1 MNRWTKGLLTVFLTA
16 VFLFSCLTTDADG
29 FPIRQGDRGEDV
41 AALKERMYELGYFST
56 TKFSPIYNE
65 TTAERVR
72 LLQKNNGLDETGEVD
87 EELWALIFSDGCLS
101 ADEAAQAAVPSS
113 ASSQEAFSSPSSWE
127 NPEAPYEVPG
137 APARDEHGFVIS
149 GEEFVTA
156 DPEAGFWAY
165 LSGTLQVVI
174 RRQEDKEQKIIW
186 FETDVRTAGD
196 ERIRPLLTGG
206 SWQQPRKIA
215 RAARAVLAFSD
226 DFYSY
231 RKYNKYTVGIEIR
244 DGQIRSDKTK
254 KPTSSGFPKL
264 ENLAVFP
271 DGTMKCYN
279 AQDHTAQEYL
289 DMGATDVLAFGPIL
303 VTDGHLGE
311 HMRATQEEAKQYGY
325 YHYREPR
332 CALGM
337 VSPGHYIVLTV
348 NGRQNQSKGV
358 YLDWL
363 AWKMLELGAQEALN
377 LDGGGTVA
385 LIFMGESINVKATT
399 SRNTSH
405 LMSFGTSELVP
416 EK

>member
-1 MNRWTKGLLTVFLTA
+1 MKRWIKSCLALLLTASLLIAWLPVQA
-16 VFLFSCLTTDADG
+16 EG
-29 FPIRQGDRGEDV
+29 FPLRQGDQGEQV
-41 AALKERMYELGYFST
+41 AALKERMYELHYFAT
-56 TKFSPIYNE
+56 TKFSPIYND

-72 LLQKNNGLDETGEVD
+72 QLQKHNGLPETGEVD
-87 EELWALIFSDGCLS
+87 EELWTLIFSEDILA
-101 ADEAAQAAVPSS
+101 ADEPAKNVESS
-113 ASSQEAFSSPSSWE
+113 EEPVAILPVRE
-127 NPEAPYEVPG
+127 NAEAPYEVPG
-137 APARDEHGFVIS
+137 APDRDEQGFVIS
-149 GEEFVTA
+149 GDEYVVT
-156 DPEAGFWAY
+156 DPDAGFWAY

-174 RRQEDKEQKIIW
+174 HRFEDKEQKIIW
-186 FETDVRTAGD
+186 FETDVRTRGD

-215 RAARAVLAFSD
+215 RSGQAVLAFSD

-244 DGQIRSDKTK
+244 DGKIISDKTK

-264 ENLAVFP
+264 ENLACFP
-271 DGTMKCYN
+271 DGSMKCYN
-279 AQDHTAQEYL
+279 ALDHTAQEYL
-289 DMGATDVLAFGPIL
+289 EMGATDVLAFGPIL
-303 VTDGHLGE
+303 ITNGKLGE

-385 LIFMGESINVKATT
+385 LIFMGESVNVKATT

-405 LMSFGTSELVP
+405 LMCFGTSELVP

>member
-1 MNRWTKGLLTVFLTA
+1 MNRLTKCLLLLILISALLLQSALA
-16 VFLFSCLTTDADG
+16 VS
-29 FPIRQGDRGEDV
+29 FPLRQGDKGQDV
-41 AALKERMYELGYFST
+41 LALKNRMYELHYFRS
-56 TKFSPIYNE
+56 TKFSTVYNE

-72 LLQKNNGLDETGEVD
+72 QLQQQNGLPQTGEVD
-87 EELWALIFSDGCLS
+87 EALWNLIFSSDCLS
-101 ADEAAQAAVPSS
+101 ADDPPKAAETADAVEADAPS
-113 ASSQEAFSSPSSWE
+113 APLPE
-127 NPEAPYEVPG
+127 NVHAPFPVPG
-137 APARDEHGFVIS
+137 APERNEQGFL
-149 GEEFVTA
+149 TA
-156 DPEAGFWAY
+156 DDEYVVTDESSGFWAY
-165 LSGTLQVVI
+165 LSDTLQVVI
-174 RRQEDKEQKIIW
+174 RRFEDPSQKIIW
-186 FETDVRTAGD
+186 FQTDVRTAGE
-196 ERIRPLLTGG
+196 ERITPLLTGG

-215 RAARAVLAFSD
+215 RAAQAVLAFSD

-244 DGQIRSDKTK
+244 DGKIISDKTK

-264 ENLAVFP
+264 ENLACFP
-271 DGTMKCYN
+271 DGSMKCYN

-289 DMGATDVLAFGPIL
+289 DMGAENVLAFGPIL
-303 VTDGHLGE
+303 VTNGQLGE

-337 VSPGHYIVLTV
+337 VAPDHYIVLTV
-348 NGRQNQSKGV
+348 NGRQTKSKGA

-385 LIFMGESINVKATT
+385 LLFMGESINVKATT

-416 EK
+416 VQ

>member
-1 MNRWTKGLLTVFLTA
+1 MNRWIRRTLALLLFIFLLTASSFA
-16 VFLFSCLTTDADG
+16 AG
-29 FPIRQGDRGEDV
+29 FPVRQGDRGEDV
-41 AALKERMYELGYFST
+41 AALKARMFELGYFQT

-72 LLQKNNGLDETGEVD
+72 QLQRHNGLQETGEVD
-87 EELWALIFSDGCLS
+87 EALWALIFSDACLAAGEPAKTAEQP
-101 ADEAAQAAVPSS
+101 ADPQTDTAPSL
-113 ASSQEAFSSPSSWE
+113 ARKDTG
-127 NPEAPYEVPG
+127 APFDVPG
-137 APARDEHGFVIS
+137 APERDGQGFTLS
-149 GEEFVTA
+149 GEEFVAA
-156 DPEAGFWAY
+156 DPDQGFWAY

-174 RRQEDKEQKIIW
+174 HRYEDKAQKIIW
-186 FETDVRTAGD
+186 FETDVRTCGD

-231 RKYNKYTVGIEIR
+231 RRYNKYVIGIEIR
-244 DGQIRSDKTK
+244 DGTIISSQTK
-254 KPTSSGFPKL
+254 RPSSSGFPKL
-264 ENLAVFP
+264 ENLACFA
-271 DGTMKCYN
+271 DGSMKCYN

-303 VTDGHLGE
+303 VTDGKLGE

-385 LIFMGESINVKATT
+385 LVFMGESINVKATT

-405 LMSFGTSELVP
+405 LMSFGTSDLVP

>member
-1 MNRWTKGLLTVFLTA
+1 MKRWIRRTLALLLFLSLLTA
-16 VFLFSCLTTDADG
+16 SSAAAG
-29 FPIRQGDRGEDV
+29 FPIRQGDRGADV
-41 AALKERMYELGYFST
+41 AALKERMFELGYFQT

-72 LLQKNNGLDETGEVD
+72 QLQRHNGLPETGEVN
-87 EELWALIFSDGCLS
+87 EGLWELIFSDSCLA
-101 ADEAAQAAVPSS
+101 ADEPAKAADQPAEPQTDTVPSP
-113 ASSQEAFSSPSSWE
+113 ARKDTGVPFD
-127 NPEAPYEVPG
+127 VPG
-137 APARDEHGFVIS
+137 APERDEQGFTVS
-149 GEEFVTA
+149 GEEYVTA
-156 DPEAGFWAY
+156 DPDGGFWAY

-174 RRQEDKEQKIIW
+174 HRCEDKAQKIVW
-186 FETDVRTAGD
+186 FETDVRTGGD

-215 RAARAVLAFSD
+215 RAAKAVLAFSD

-231 RKYNKYTVGIEIR
+231 RKYNKYVIGIEIR
-244 DGQIRSDKTK
+244 DGKIISGQTK
-254 KPTSSGFPKL
+254 RPGSSGFPKL
-264 ENLAVFP
+264 ENLACFP
-271 DGTMKCYN
+271 DGSMKCYN

-303 VTDGHLGE
+303 VTDGKLGE

-385 LIFMGESINVKATT
+385 LVFMGESINVKATT
-399 SRNTSH
+399 SRSTSH

>member
-1 MNRWTKGLLTVFLTA
+1 MNRWTARLLTVIL
-16 VFLFSCLTTDADG
+16 LFALLLPLSPADFARADG
-29 FPIRQGDRGEDV
+29 FPIRQGARGEDV
-41 AALKERMYELGYFST
+41 AHLKEQMYELGYFQT
-56 TKFSPIYNE
+56 TKFSPIYND

-72 LLQKNNGLDETGEVD
+72 LLQKQNGLPETGEVD
-87 EELWALIFSDGCLS
+87 EDLWALIFSEDCIS
-101 ADEAAQAAVPSS
+101 ANEPAKKAENDDASEIPVAVR
-113 ASSQEAFSSPSSWE
+113 ED
-127 NPEAPYEVPG
+127 PEAPYEVPG
-137 APARDEHGFVIS
+137 APERDERGFLTG
-149 GEEFVTA
+149 GEEFTTA

-174 RRQEDKEQKIIW
+174 HRYEDTAQKIVW
-186 FETDVRTAGD
+186 FETDVRTAGK
-196 ERIRPLLTGG
+196 ERMRPLLTGG

-215 RAARAVLAFSD
+215 RANQAVLAFSD

-244 DGQIRSDKTK
+244 DEKIISDKTK
-254 KPTSSGFPKL
+254 RPTSSGFPKL
-264 ENLAVFP
+264 ENLAYFP
-271 DGTMKCYN
+271 DGSMKCYD
-279 AQDHTAQEYL
+279 AQAHTAQEYL

-303 VTDGHLGE
+303 VTDGQLGE
-311 HMRATQEEAKQYGY
+311 HMRPTQEEAKQYGY

-416 EK
+416 SK